1 MITKLRQHKVTVA
14 VIGVLCVIC
23 GILSGETYN
32 ALIISLAGIYAIATT
47 GLDLLFGY
55 TGQISFGHAA
65 FFAIGSYGT
74 TLLSMRLGIPT
85 LLSVILASVI
95 AMAAGIV
102 IALPASKLVKHFLSL
117 LTIAFGQIIYLLV
130 NSWSGLT
137 GGAGGISGIPD
148 FNLFGLELNTN
159 RSYMVFIWILAAVI
173 LLVKQ
178 NIIHSRVG
186 RGFIAIRENTH
197 AAQGMGVNVRYYK
210 IMAFAI
216 SAAMAGLAGAMYAH
230 LVGFISPETYNATQ
244 STLFM
249 TMLLFG
255 GIATASGPFVG
266 AAILLL
272 VKEVFQSFASYQV
285 LIYGIFILI
294 VLFFFPNGTVGIL
307 KSIKARIARRKNT
320 GGKTKQ
326 KGEKAHAYN

>member
-1 MITKLRQHKVTVA
+1 MIEKLKTHRSLLFA
-14 VIGVLCVIC
+14 VGILCILC
-23 GILSGETYN
+23 GILSKESYN
-32 ALIISLAGIYAIATT
+32 ALIISLIGIYAIATT

-74 TLLSMRLGIPT
+74 SLLSMKAGIPPAVS
-85 LLSVILASVI
+85 SVLASLI
-95 AMAAGIV
+95 AMAAGII

-117 LTIAFGQIIYLLV
+117 LTIAFGQIVYLLA
-130 NSWSGLT
+130 NSWSDLT

-148 FNLFGLELNTN
+148 LELFGFRLDTN
-159 RSYMVFIWILAAVI
+159 RKCMICIWILALII
-173 LLVKQ
+173 LLIKE

-210 IMAFAI
+210 IMAFAV
-216 SAAMAGLAGAMYAH
+216 SAAMAGLAGALYAH

-255 GIATASGPFVG
+255 GIATSAGPLIG
-266 AAILLL
+266 AAVLLL

-285 LIYGIFILI
+285 LIYGIFIMI
-294 VLFFFPNGTVGIL
+294 ILFFFPNGTVGIIRNIRNRL
-307 KSIKARIARRKNT
+307 RRK
-320 GGKTKQ
+320 KEEERR
-326 KGEKAHAYN
+326 KGEENHAYN